1 MRAVLKHSPAVAA
14 TPADEVITAA
24 SVAAACAAL
33 DRMTPAE
40 MDAIRASN
48 AARAQREETRRQ
60 DFALHLQIKAN
71 PQHWL

>member
-1 MRAVLKHSPAVAA
+1 MEVLDRPRQAQAT
-14 TPADEVITAA
+14 TPAEEGITAA

-40 MDAIRASN
+40 REAIRASN

-71 PQHWL
+71 PQHWI